1 MPTDYLLILLIIWSV
16 ITVVLIGLLIYR
28 GVLTT
33 REDDELILD
42 SAEAHILREQQ
53 ELVAKINKLRMPL
66 IVVGTASG
74 VLALVIAGIWI
85 WRGLKDSGMI

>member
-1 MPTDYLLILLIIWSV
+1 MPTDYLLILLIIWGV

-53 ELVAKINKLRMPL
+53 ELVAKINKLRLPL